1 MILFVFTFD
10 MIDNFLVT
18 KLFKQT
24 LTKKNIMAL
33 VGTEDDPREM
43 FKNLKLMFS
52 SIAKKNES

>member
-52 SIAKKNES
+52 SIAKKD